1 MSDLEEPKAGVSRR
15 TVAKAM
21 AWSVPA
27 IAIAVPAPAYAA
39 SGNPPDVSV
48 GEACKLPGNSAQGC
62 AELFAGLPGLDPS
75 KAFAIPLLI
84 CNNTNKDIVLKPSI
98 SISSSG
104 LPFNVVGI
112 NPDYCTAIAPGD
124 CVKVIV
130 YANSDNSANQ
140 SVTLSLTIPWG
151 HDCNDTDH
159 APIVIPGIVI
169 DSFPPCSSKT
179 PFPQGAPTCDPPFY
193 QA

>member
-62 AELFAGLPGLDPS
+62 AELFAGLPGLDPN
-75 KAFAIPLLI
+75 KAFAIPLI
-84 CNNTNKDIVLKPSI
+84 I
-98 SISSSG
+98 
-104 LPFNVVGI
+104 
-112 NPDYCTAIAPGD
+112 
-124 CVKVIV
+124 
-130 YANSDNSANQ
+130 
-140 SVTLSLTIPWG
+140 
-151 HDCNDTDH
+151 
-159 APIVIPGIVI
+159 
-169 DSFPPCSSKT
+169 
-179 PFPQGAPTCDPPFY
+179 
-193 QA
+193 